1 MSPILNLPERNDK
14 IYKYGKIMKLGIVA
28 PCYNEHEVLA
38 ESAGRL
44 TVLMDDLV
52 AKKKIDAD
60 SFILFVNDGSRITH
74 GRSFLICSK

>member
-1 MSPILNLPERNDK
+1 
-14 IYKYGKIMKLGIVA
+14 MKLGIVA

-60 SFILFVNDGSRITH
+60 SFIHFSFVRSESLCLWGEPGWKCRPSACYNGGNDDGKRH
-74 GRSFLICSK
+74 V

>member
-1 MSPILNLPERNDK
+1 
-14 IYKYGKIMKLGIVA
+14 MKLGIVA

-60 SFILFVNDGSRITH
+60 SFFLSMMEAGITH
-74 GRSFLICSK
+74 GR

>member
-1 MSPILNLPERNDK
+1 
-14 IYKYGKIMKLGIVA
+14 MKLGIVA

-60 SFILFVNDGSRITH
+60 SFILLSMTEAGITH